1 MRWIF
6 VLGILLAAAWYLR
19 SCEDP
24 PPRPAEETF
33 IGDQVKALREA
44 ENFEQEYLDATRKK
58 QEEIDK
64 ELEDQDEDQD
74 GG

>member
-1 MRWIF
+1 MRWF
-6 VLGILLAAAWYLR
+6 LVLGILLAAAWYLR

-24 PPRPAEETF
+24 EPGSAEETF

-44 ENFEQEYLDATRKK
+44 EDFEQEYLDATRDRQAELDK
-58 QEEIDK
+58 QAEE
-64 ELEDQDEDQD
+64 D